1 MQCLVRRHQEP
12 AFTSSKSL
20 INCIISTTRI
30 LSATSRRCDFVAL
43 HIVWRLEVRPASC
56 RAGSKAMRRDLILA
70 RALLYECQMERC
82 PSGLRS
88 TLGKR
93 VYVRAYRGFE
103 SRSLC
108 KIELNCDYYCKIIAF
123 IFLSSQVSLEGIFL
137 LKVLKIRR
145 WLIKYVRQYYSFMK
159 LYSRRI
165 NRKCSIQKK

>member
-1 MQCLVRRHQEP
+1 MKERHKSSVRVMQCLVRRHQEP
-12 AFTSSKSL
+12 GFASSKSL

-30 LSATSRRCDFVAL
+30 LSAASRRCDFVAL

-93 VYVRAYRGFE
+93 VYGQTYRGFE
-103 SRSLC
+103 PLPLRQFC
-108 KIELNCDYYCKIIAF
+108 KLLFPIR
-123 IFLSSQVSLEGIFL
+123 FLVF
-137 LKVLKIRR
+137 
-145 WLIKYVRQYYSFMK
+145 
-159 LYSRRI
+159 
-165 NRKCSIQKK
+165 